1 MKHTK
6 LALSLAALLTSTLP
20 LGCGSGEDSSPFG
33 RSAGSPVGKP
43 APTLAGKTIDGERVA
58 LSDFR
63 GQVVLVNVWA
73 TWCKPCNKELPELA
87 RLHDD
92 LRSKGF
98 SVLGVSVDKR
108 QMLQQVHARVR
119 QHQLHFPNL
128 FDPEGLAL
136 SDWKISGY
144 PTSIL
149 IGRNGNI
156 LWRRNGMIHPNDPE
170 LTKQIESALAEAAT

>member
-1 MKHTK
+1 MKHSK
-6 LALSLAALLTSTLP
+6 LALSLAVALTSSLP
-20 LGCGSGEDSSPFG
+20 LACGSGDDASPFG
-33 RSAGSPVGKP
+33 RNAGSPVGKP

-58 LSDFR
+58 LSDLR
-63 GQVVLVNVWA
+63 GQVVLINVWA

-92 LRSKGF
+92 LNPKGF

-108 QMLQQVHARVR
+108 QMLQQVHVRVR
-119 QHQLHFPNL
+119 QHGLHYPML

-136 SDWKISGY
+136 SDWKITGY

-149 IGRNGNI
+149 IGRKGNI

-170 LTKQIESALAEAAT
+170 LTKQIESALAEAQT